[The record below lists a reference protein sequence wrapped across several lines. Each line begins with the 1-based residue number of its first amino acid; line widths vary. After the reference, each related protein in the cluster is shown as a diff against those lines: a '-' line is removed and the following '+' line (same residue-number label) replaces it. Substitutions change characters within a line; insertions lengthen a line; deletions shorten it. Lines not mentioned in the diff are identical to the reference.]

1 LISPL
6 LKALTIH
13 TADQVLGPLL
23 QEINLRTPLRLGIG
37 MLLSKAAKKKEKK
50 QWAKIRKEEAVAD

>member
-13 TADQVLGPLL
+13 TSDQVLGPLL
-23 QEINLRTPLRLGIG
+23 QEINLRTPLRLGYWNVAQQ
-37 MLLSKAAKKKEKK
+37 SSKEKG
-50 QWAKIRKEEAVAD
+50 KEATGENSKGRSGG